1 MDHALPGTVTS
12 DDETLGAEAQEID
25 AIFRS
30 RIRVSGSGGCRRF
43 DENAAVSG
51 FFANFIPTYDTPDD
65 RIILINTDP
74 TMKEEALR
82 WYALKV
88 FYNRTAALEK
98 KITACNVET
107 YIPMQTLEKFDAD
120 GLHYEEK
127 PLINSLLFVRCKE
140 SWLISFK
147 RDNPGDFMF
156 YASMDSKRPG
166 PIDDEEMRMFMFVT
180 SADHGRNLHYF
191 GEDASV
197 IKAGQR
203 VRVTGG
209 IYKGAEG
216 YIKRI
221 KKDRKLIVAVSG
233 VAVVAVSYIPIQYLE
248 KIEG

>member
-1 MDHALPGTVTS
+1 M
-12 DDETLGAEAQEID
+12 
-25 AIFRS
+25 
-30 RIRVSGSGGCRRF
+30 SGSGGCRRF
-43 DENAAVSG
+43 DEDAVVSR

-98 KITACNVET
+98 KITVCDVET

-147 RDNPGDFMF
+147 RDNPVDFMF

-166 PIDDEEMRMFMFVT
+166 PIDDEEMRLFMFVT

-191 GEDASV
+191 GESDSTFKMGQKVKV
-197 IKAGQR
+197 ID
-203 VRVTGG
+203 G

-221 KKDRKLIVAVSG
+221 KKDRKLIVSVSG
-233 VAVVAVSYIPIQYLE
+233 VAVVAVSHIPQEYLE
-248 KIEG
+248 KIKG

>member
-1 MDHALPGTVTS
+1 MSH
-12 DDETLGAEAQEID
+12 EID
-25 AIFRS
+25 AISRS
-30 RIRVSGSGGCRRF
+30 RILASGSVGSRRF
-43 DENAAVSG
+43 VGNAAISG
-51 FFANFIPTYDTPDD
+51 NFAKFIPIYIIPIIGT
-65 RIILINTDP
+65 ILICTDP

-98 KITACNVET
+98 KINIYDVET
-107 YIPMQTLEKFDAD
+107 YIPMQTLEKLDAD

-140 SWLISFK
+140 SWLLSFK
-147 RDNPGDFMF
+147 RDNPLDFMF

-180 SADHGRNLHYF
+180 SADLGRNLHYF
-191 GEDASV
+191 GESDSTFKMGQKVKV
-197 IKAGQR
+197 ID
-203 VRVTGG
+203 G

-221 KKDRKLIVAVSG
+221 KKDRKLIVSVSG
-233 VAVVAVSYIPIQYLE
+233 VAVVAVSHIPQEYLE
-248 KIEG
+248 KIEA

>member
-1 MDHALPGTVTS
+1 MLGKPESAYLLNPHLAEITWRLAEEERAYEHFTIPFVLATTALYSKIRNFKIRLLPPN
-12 DDETLGAEAQEID
+12 ELIQREI
-25 AIFRS
+25 
-30 RIRVSGSGGCRRF
+30 
-43 DENAAVSG
+43 EK
-51 FFANFIPTYDTPDD
+51 YD
-65 RIILINTDP
+65 
-74 TMKEEALR
+74 
-82 WYALKV
+82 
-88 FYNRTAALEK
+88 
-98 KITACNVET
+98 
-107 YIPMQTLEKFDAD
+107 QG

-127 PLINSLLFVRCKE
+127 PLVNSLMFIRCKE

-147 RDNPGDFMF
+147 KDHPQDFLF
-156 YASMDSKRPG
+156 YRSADSKRPG

-191 GEDASV
+191 GEDSSV

-248 KIEG
+248 KREG

>member
-1 MDHALPGTVTS
+1 MKFVGNAV
-12 DDETLGAEAQEID
+12 
-25 AIFRS
+25 
-30 RIRVSGSGGCRRF
+30 VSGI
-43 DENAAVSG
+43 
-51 FFANFIPTYDTPDD
+51 FAIFIPTYEIPIIRT
-65 RIILINTDP
+65 ILICTDP
-74 TMKEEALR
+74 TMKEEAPR

-98 KITACNVET
+98 KIAACDVET

-147 RDNPGDFMF
+147 RVNPLDFMF
-156 YASMDSKRPG
+156 YTASDLRR

-180 SADHGRNLHYF
+180 SADRGRNLHYF
-191 GEDASV
+191 GESDSTF
-197 IKAGQR
+197 KMGQK
-203 VRVTGG
+203 VRVVDG

-221 KKDRKLIVAVSG
+221 KKDRKLIVSVSG
-233 VAVVAVSYIPIQYLE
+233 VAVVAVSHIPQDYLE
-248 KIEG
+248 KIEA